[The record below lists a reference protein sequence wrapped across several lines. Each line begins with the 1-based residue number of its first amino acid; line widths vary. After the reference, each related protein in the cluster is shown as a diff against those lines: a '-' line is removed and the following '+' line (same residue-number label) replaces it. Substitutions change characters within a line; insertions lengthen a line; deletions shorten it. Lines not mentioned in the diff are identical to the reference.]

1 MGRVKELIFMVKCGV
16 LNRVVEVSTGE
27 ILSLVQMSVED
38 SDIVVLKEE
47 SGRLTNTPVD
57 KLVCSTCHL
66 RIYPVGLDTFLCEN
80 SLRQIYSKIGVSE
93 RI

>member
-1 MGRVKELIFMVKCGV
+1 MKRCGV
-16 LNRVVEVSTGE
+16 LNRVVDKGTGE
-27 ILSLVQMSVED
+27 IFELVQMDVED
-38 SDIVVLKEE
+38 SSIVVLKEE

-80 SLRQIYSKIGVSE
+80 SLRQIYNKTGVSKDLE
-93 RI
+93 VFK